1 MYNIKYGTSFSRD
14 EEIKPDYIRLWSN
27 PIIPSS
33 FTNGINFDGIKED
46 TRNFIKSI
54 LIKDNNYENYN
65 VNELELNPPP
75 RSHNYKP
82 GYHEHHLYI
91 YIDNI
96 HLTIFTTNSD
106 KDHLTIAFHD
116 KSRIF
121 VYFNNEIPKLSRDGR
136 SLNVGFKTGM
146 EKNIPLPSN
155 GGNAQKL
162 SGVFSIV
169 QYTLQP
175 LILEIY
181 NDPEIQ
187 KYLRKDSEIL
197 PTRKPSQIAVTL
209 ESSQEQLSDNS
220 QETRPLNE
228 KPNTTRKL
236 RKYIKNFIK
245 KKQSKHTRQYKKG
258 GYVKKKTKRKNSKT
272 KKGRYVK
279 KKLKKKNI
287 SKKKLKR

>member
-1 MYNIKYGTSFSRD
+1 MYNKKYGTGFSRD
-14 EEIKPDYIRLWSN
+14 KEIKPEYIRLWSN

-33 FTNGINFDGIKED
+33 FTNGINFDAIKGD

-54 LIKDNNYENYN
+54 LIKDNNYKNYN

-75 RSHNYKP
+75 ISHNGYKP

-96 HLTIFTTNSD
+96 HLTIFPTNSD

-121 VYFNNEIPKLSRDGR
+121 VYFNDEIPKLSKDGR
-136 SLNVGFKTGM
+136 SLNIGFKTGM

-187 KYLRKDSEIL
+187 KYLRRDSEIL
-197 PTRKPSQIAVTL
+197 PIRDPSQISVIL
-209 ESSQEQLSDNS
+209 QSSQEQYESDNS
-220 QETRPLNE
+220 EERTPSNE
-228 KPNTTRKL
+228 KTNTNRKL
-236 RKYIKNFIK
+236 KKDIKKFIK
-245 KKQSKHTRQYKKG
+245 KKNKSKLTKKNKKG

-279 KKLKKKNI
+279 KSKKKNI
-287 SKKKLKR
+287 SKKN